1 MLKSTITVLFVITVV
16 AFSVVSASILD
27 ASSNMNTAAYTPKK
41 GHSSIYLNSYIKN
54 CDDASYF
61 IIVVLLS
68 CPLSV
73 TMHASIIIHV
83 IRLTIKPK

>member
-16 AFSVVSASILD
+16 VFSIVSASIED
-27 ASSNMNTAAYTPKK
+27 ASSDMNTAVYAPKK

-68 CPLSV
+68 CPPFYKNACV
-73 TMHASIIIHV
+73 NNNPCNYA
-83 IRLTIKPK
+83 IK